1 MAKGAAT
8 GTSSTTAASA
18 KKVSLNVPQPNVSK
32 GDGEDSETARRH
44 VEEEAGW
51 RAAATTTCRG
61 PTGDGRDGYGEVS
74 LASSAP
80 RAMAAAEAASPRGRL
95 HGAGR
100 RGGREGVEDA
110 VTEGSGEELS

>member
-1 MAKGAAT
+1 M
-8 GTSSTTAASA
+8 
-18 KKVSLNVPQPNVSK
+18 
-32 GDGEDSETARRH
+32 RRR

>member
-1 MAKGAAT
+1 MVLDAEV
-8 GTSSTTAASA
+8 
-18 KKVSLNVPQPNVSK
+18 KKKS
-32 GDGEDSETARRH
+32 GEPGEKSIGRGEPVTM
-44 VEEEAGW
+44 AGW

-61 PTGDGRDGYGEVS
+61 PTGDDRDGYGEVS